1 MERGLPVP
9 VVDSGFRDAVTVLV
23 RRQPQQLHGKMAPS
37 LGEKWQ
43 DPIQKAGVLVGWV
56 EPDDSCEFESNRRDQ
71 IEPDNKHTL
80 LQGSSVAQVTKV
92 ISGAVLTTDE
102 CQGGN

>member
-1 MERGLPVP
+1 MP
-9 VVDSGFRDAVTVLV
+9 VVDSGFRDAVAVLV

-56 EPDDSCEFESNRRDQ
+56 EPDDSCGFGGKSEDKSSPTTR
-71 IEPDNKHTL
+71 TL
-80 LQGSSVAQVTKV
+80 CFRGLRLRKLQRFR
-92 ISGAVLTTDE
+92 E
-102 CQGGN
+102 M